1 MPFLSLTSTLSF
13 EPRFVS
19 YVHHSQLTHKKQT
32 LSILELL
39 VKISSGLKSNKSLK
53 LLLLANMKAIS
64 RIGIRWEMTGM
75 IRNKQK
81 CPIFNEIPQV
91 RGQNQ
96 IRNKESEIMVIIN

>member
-39 VKISSGLKSNKSLK
+39 VKISSGLK
-53 LLLLANMKAIS
+53 I
-64 RIGIRWEMTGM
+64 
-75 IRNKQK
+75 KQ
-81 CPIFNEIPQV
+81 
-91 RGQNQ
+91 
-96 IRNKESEIMVIIN
+96 VIEVTTTS